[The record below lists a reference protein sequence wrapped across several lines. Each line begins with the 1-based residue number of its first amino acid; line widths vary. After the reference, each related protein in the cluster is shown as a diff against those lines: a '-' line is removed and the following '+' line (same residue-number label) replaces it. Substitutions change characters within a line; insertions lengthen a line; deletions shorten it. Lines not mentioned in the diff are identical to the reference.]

1 MALKGFSRKFVGGGL
16 SSEAKNEALE
26 ELFVFGKENQRPF
39 FRRMA
44 VLTMVSTVIATGGLL
59 SDSAAVVIGAML
71 VAPLM
76 RPVMS
81 AAAAITMGW
90 SRRFWQS
97 MLLITVMASSVVLA
111 SMLLALMSPDTVEMT

>member
-1 MALKGFSRKFVGGGL
+1 MALLGFSRKFVGDSL
-16 SSEAKNEALE
+16 SSKDKQEALE

-39 FRRMA
+39 FNRMA

-71 VAPLM
+71 IAPLM

-81 AAAAITMGW
+81 AAAAISWKGPVC
-90 SRRFWQS
+90 RKRLF
-97 MLLITVMASSVVLA
+97 
-111 SMLLALMSPDTVEMT
+111 SP